1 MIPFVALL
9 AVLAVGSS
17 GELSEFTTSSTDF
30 TFRFLQR
37 AYTPTE
43 NAILS
48 PVSIQSS
55 LAMFY
60 PLAGPAVSPDM
71 QRHLNL
77 PADKTIAT
85 DNLRRFFASIS
96 KQQARPDALKV
107 LSKVYHVDA
116 ELNPEVLPLFQGQF
130 GAEVETAN
138 FQDQETV
145 VRSVNEWVDRST
157 GGLIPNYM
165 EPGELRVDTDL
176 MLLNVVALNASW
188 QDPFDPEE
196 TEESDF
202 QFLNGVRKV
211 QMMHVAGEFQF
222 GVVNEHNC
230 YAVELNYEEDTD
242 LSMVLILPKK
252 KHTLQDIIQGLS
264 LDLYRALDESLHKV
278 RVAVAIPKF
287 TMPKKLDAKELL
299 MNMGLKSIFEN
310 LDFDLLTKYKSKIGE
325 VRQTGFIRVDEKGTE
340 AAAATDV
347 QAVGRSSIPTFY
359 ANRPFLYLIRKR
371 STKDIIFI
379 GHYSVFEE
387 QQ

>member
-9 AVLAVGSS
+9 AVLVVGASA
-17 GELSEFTTSSTDF
+17 ELSEFTASSTDF

-60 PLAGPAVSPDM
+60 PLAGPEVSPDM

-116 ELNPEVLPLFQGQF
+116 DLNPEVLPLFQGQF

-176 MLLNVVALNASW
+176 MLLNVVAMNASW

-202 QFLNGVRKV
+202 QFLNGARKV

-252 KHTLQDIIQGLS
+252 KHTLQDIVQGLS
-264 LDLYRALDESLHKV
+264 VDLYRALDESLHKV

-287 TMPKKLDAKELL
+287 TMRKKLDAKELL

-310 LDFDLLTKYKSKIGE
+310 LDFDLLTKDKSKIGE
-325 VRQTGFIRVDEKGTE
+325 VH
-340 AAAATDV
+340 V

-379 GHYSVFEE
+379 GHYSVYE
-387 QQ
+387 Q